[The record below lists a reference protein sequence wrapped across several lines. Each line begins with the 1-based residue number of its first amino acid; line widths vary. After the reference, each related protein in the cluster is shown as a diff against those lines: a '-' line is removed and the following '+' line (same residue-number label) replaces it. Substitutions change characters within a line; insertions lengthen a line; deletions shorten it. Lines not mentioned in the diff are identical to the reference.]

1 MTTRAD
7 RLRLER
13 LRAAEQDHFE
23 RTRHSFM
30 LDGRELGY
38 VKPTRETEAK
48 LRPDPVARLIQNE
61 TLTRERGRAAL
72 EIREVIEALMAG
84 MLARAADF
92 RTSGGKPKIPERIAL
107 MHARHYRPWAEYVAG
122 RPGEPALQE
131 ASRPVAAIPP
141 RYGRCPPALELTL
154 DVVFDG
160 RSLIDCE
167 RARGWRKHGTAAKLL
182 NYALAV
188 YADQQG
194 WEQNR
199 AEIAAFEAWW
209 ARRKGRAAALHDQA
223 RSR

>member
-1 MTTRAD
+1 MSARDDRA
-7 RLRLER
+7 RLAR

-23 RTRHSFM
+23 RTRHSFI

-48 LRPDPVARLIQNE
+48 LRPDPIAKMVANE
-61 TLTRERGRAAL
+61 SLTRERGRAAI

-92 RTSGGKPKIPERIAL
+92 RTSGGRPQIPERIAM
-107 MHARHYRPWAEYVAG
+107 MHAQQYRPWAEYLAG
-122 RPGEPALQE
+122 RPERAAL
-131 ASRPVAAIPP
+131 SRESQPIAAAPGQA
-141 RYGRCPPALELTL
+141 GRCPPALELAI

-182 NYALAV
+182 TYALAV
-188 YADQQG
+188 YADQAG
-194 WEQNR
+194 WERNR
-199 AEIAAFEAWW
+199 AEMAGFEAWW
-209 ARRKGRAAALHDQA
+209 GRRAARASRRGDQA

>member
-1 MTTRAD
+1 VTRQED
-7 RLRLER
+7 RQRIEW
-13 LRAAEQDHFE
+13 LRAVEQDHFE

-30 LDGRELGY
+30 LEGRELGY

-48 LRPDPVARLIQNE
+48 LRADPIAKMVANE
-61 TLTRERGRAAL
+61 SLTRERGRAAI

-84 MLARAADF
+84 MLARASHL
-92 RTSGGKPKIPERIAL
+92 RTSGGRLQIPERIAM
-107 MHARHYRPWAEYVAG
+107 MHAQHYRPWAEYLAG
-122 RPGEPALQE
+122 RPEQPALT
-131 ASRPVAAIPP
+131 RPERPMAPAPA
-141 RYGRCPPALELTL
+141 RAGRCPPALELTI

-182 NYALAV
+182 SYALAV
-188 YADQQG
+188 YADQRG

-199 AEIAAFEAWW
+199 VEIAAFEAWW
-209 ARRKGRAAALHDQA
+209 GKRAGRVSRADGQT